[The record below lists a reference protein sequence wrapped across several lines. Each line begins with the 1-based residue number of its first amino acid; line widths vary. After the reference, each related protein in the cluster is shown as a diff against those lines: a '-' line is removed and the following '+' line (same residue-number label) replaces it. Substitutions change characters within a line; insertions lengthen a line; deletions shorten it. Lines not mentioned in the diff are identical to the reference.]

1 MTAETPDAMIRHC
14 RPLVPAGGRMIAM
27 GVPDPAVYALIVR
40 FLQALLQPPHATSFA
55 AVSALVWAVLC
66 AQSLHP
72 ADLVRALPDLTT
84 PHARQAFRRVRRG
97 LKRACFTSHYL
108 TPLLVRA
115 VLRLVP
121 DTAVLVVLDSTRAD
135 RWEVFTLG
143 VRCHGR
149 VLPVAWSVL
158 PYPWPTGQ
166 FTPTVVALLARTLAG
181 WPPDRP
187 VHLVADR
194 GFPSTAL
201 FRQLHAQHPRLALGY
216 TIRLRAGDW
225 VHLAD
230 GQTVKV
236 ADLVGGLR
244 PGQWRTWA
252 ASYPH
257 CQDGPV
263 PTQLVAGRGLPSY
276 PPHQMGPADWA
287 RRQARA
293 EARARH
299 LRSKGQPGA
308 VATDDIWCLL
318 TTEATWQAAVTQY
331 SGRFS
336 TEGSYR
342 DIKSWGWEAVVG
354 REPDPAVVDGLTGL
368 AVVSYLV
375 QVSIG
380 AAAGR
385 TRQAGAWARQQQ
397 WTTTDRL
404 SIFSRGR
411 LVLHDRA
418 YDWRPWLATVL
429 PALTQRLRSEP
440 QPSLPPTPL
449 PQPRLRQEAA

>member
-1 MTAETPDAMIRHC
+1 
-14 RPLVPAGGRMIAM
+14 M
-27 GVPDPAVYALIVR
+27 GVPDPAVYTLIVR

-97 LKRACFTSHYL
+97 LKRTCLTSHYL

-121 DTAVLVVLDSTRAD
+121 EAEVLLVLDSTRAD

-166 FTPTVVALLARTLAG
+166 FTPTVVALLDRTLAV
-181 WPPDRP
+181 WPSARP

-194 GFPSTAL
+194 GFPSMAL
-201 FRQLHAQHPRLALGY
+201 FQVLDTWRQRRPLGA

-225 VHLAD
+225 VWLDTTQPA
-230 GQTVKV
+230 KV
-236 ADLVGGLR
+236 GELVRDLR
-244 PGQWRTWA
+244 PGQWRSWVA
-252 ASYPH
+252 CYPH
-257 CQDGPV
+257 CRPTAGP
-263 PTQLVAGRGLPSY
+263 TRLVVGRGLPVY
-276 PPHQMGPADWA
+276 PRHQVGSADWA

-293 EARARH
+293 TQRARH
-299 LRSKGQPGA
+299 LRSKGQAGA
-308 VATDDIWCLL
+308 VETDDIWCLL
-318 TTEATWQAAVTQY
+318 TTEATWPAAVTQY

-375 QVSIG
+375 QASIG

-385 TRQAGAWARQQQ
+385 TRQAGARARQRQ

-404 SIFSRGR
+404 SVFSRGR

-418 YDWRPWLATVL
+418 YDWRPWLVTVL

-449 PQPRLRQEAA
+449 PHPCLRQEAA